1 MRTVIAIAL
10 ALSCVIGAAAMSD
23 SAEDAGA
30 SNSIKVLV
38 VDFHSN
44 DGEADCVLFGSPQG
58 FPSDSKIAM
67 KKTKSK
73 IENRQ
78 AVCVFSGV
86 TPGDYAVSVFHDEN
100 ANGTLDRNFI
110 GIFSLALDPRDQ
122 CFSRNFSHLTQRLSD
137 GGEARAVE
145 CGALNIIEA
154 YDGDIRWNA
163 QAGFLKG
170 AYCAD
175 RGDVIVSKERGEW
188 FLAAQQLLS
197 IGITQLRRRIIDF
210 NLHN

>member
-10 ALSCVIGAAAMSD
+10 VLSCVIGAAAMSD

-67 KKTKSK
+67 KRTKSK

-78 AVCVFSGV
+78 ADCVFSGV
-86 TPGDYAVSVFHDEN
+86 APGDYAVSVFHDEN

-110 GIFSLALDPRDQ
+110 GMPKEGVGASNDAAGKLGPPKFEDARFSYKGGQQTLTI
-122 CFSRNFSHLTQRLSD
+122 HLKYL
-137 GGEARAVE
+137 RAP
-145 CGALNIIEA
+145 L
-154 YDGDIRWNA
+154 
-163 QAGFLKG
+163 
-170 AYCAD
+170 
-175 RGDVIVSKERGEW
+175 
-188 FLAAQQLLS
+188 
-197 IGITQLRRRIIDF
+197 
-210 NLHN
+210 